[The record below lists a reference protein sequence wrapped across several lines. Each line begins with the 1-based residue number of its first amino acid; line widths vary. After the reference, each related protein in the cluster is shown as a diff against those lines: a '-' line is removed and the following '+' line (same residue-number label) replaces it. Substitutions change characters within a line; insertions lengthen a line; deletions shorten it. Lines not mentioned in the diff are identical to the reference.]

1 MPRAQFL
8 LDGDAVGAWLRT
20 RLGTRPLA
28 VHPGWRTDLEL
39 AVKLAPRSAAGER
52 PNRSASRAARPDRL
66 ALAGVLS
73 SSGGTATRT
82 ARTQGFTR
90 TGLYRR
96 RVNAPVTHHGLDG
109 LVTSLDRRRPKRPL
123 FEAGVRFGSRRR
135 GGGVAGRDPSRH
147 QAPASRTPP
156 RCSAIRVVARR
167 QREQAGLNTS
177 LAGAGEILISAEA
190 AVAGGLDTKELERR
204 TLELRGRDQPLDAWV
219 ATG

>member
-167 QREQAGLNTS
+167 QREQAGPRDRVPLLGMHEGVAGLS
-177 LAGAGEILISAEA
+177 PAACAGLAGGKPQE
-190 AVAGGLDTKELERR
+190 VPR
-204 TLELRGRDQPLDAWV
+204 
-219 ATG
+219 ATGAPEATSG